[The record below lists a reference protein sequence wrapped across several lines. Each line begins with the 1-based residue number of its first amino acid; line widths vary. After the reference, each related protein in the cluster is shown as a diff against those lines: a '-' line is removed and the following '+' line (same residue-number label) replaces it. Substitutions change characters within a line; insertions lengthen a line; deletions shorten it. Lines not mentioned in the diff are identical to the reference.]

1 MLGTS
6 VTLDVG
12 KCTVCVG
19 SEIVRQHGMMI
30 AVLSLV
36 ESLQLMK
43 SVINSFLACSVG
55 ALIYEHAKEIKS
67 SSGI

>member
-1 MLGTS
+1 M
-6 VTLDVG
+6 LDVG

-19 SEIVRQHGMMI
+19 SKVVRQHCVVI

-36 ESLQLMK
+36 ESLQLVK
-43 SVINSFLACSVG
+43 CAINGFLAGCVG
-55 ALIYEHAKEIKS
+55 ALVYEFAKVIEG

>member
-1 MLGTS
+1 M
-6 VTLDVG
+6 LDVG

-19 SEIVRQHGMMI
+19 SEVVRQHCVVV

-36 ESLQLMK
+36 ESLQLVK
-43 SVINSFLACSVG
+43 GTINGSLAGSVG
-55 ALIYEHAKEIKS
+55 ARVYEHAKVIEG